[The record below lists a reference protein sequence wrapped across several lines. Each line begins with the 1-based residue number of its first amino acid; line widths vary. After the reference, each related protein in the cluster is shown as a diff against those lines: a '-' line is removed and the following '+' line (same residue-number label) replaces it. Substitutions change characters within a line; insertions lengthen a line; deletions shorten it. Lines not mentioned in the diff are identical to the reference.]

1 MDTYQ
6 YHRPTSLAEALEARR
21 QEPEARWLAGGTDLM
36 VQLRSGRAG
45 TPPALI
51 SLRHIPELKGIED
64 GERLRIGAAVTLGE
78 LALNET
84 VGQRFPA
91 LLEAIAAVGS
101 RQIRNVATLAGNL
114 CNASPGADTA
124 QALLVYGAS
133 LEVSGTDGQREIA
146 LEDFFT
152 GPGATKLQSG
162 ELVSAILLPNP
173 PSHARAT
180 FRRKARVAMDIAT
193 VSVAAYVEIENGC
206 ITKVR
211 ASAGSVAPTP
221 LRLTAVEELLM
232 GQAPSQELLQSIKTL
247 ASESVS
253 PITDIRASEGYRRR
267 LTGVLL
273 QRSFEA
279 LFDMQTAKGCT
290 R

>member
-36 VQLRSGRAG
+36 VQLRNGRAG

-51 SLRHIPELKGIED
+51 SLRHVPELQGIED
-64 GERLRIGAAVTLGE
+64 GDRVRIGSATTLGE

-84 VGQRFPA
+84 IGERFPA

-124 QALLVYGAS
+124 QPLLVYGAS
-133 LEVSGTDGQREIA
+133 VEVSGPDGQREIA
-146 LEDFFT
+146 LKDFFT
-152 GPGATKLQSG
+152 GPGRTKLQAG

-173 PSHARAT
+173 PSNALAT

-193 VSVAAYVEIENGC
+193 VSVAAYVEIEDGC
-206 ITKVR
+206 ITKVL

-221 LRLTAVEELLM
+221 LRLTAVEELLT
-232 GQAPSQELLQSIKTL
+232 GQVPSQELLQLVRTL

-279 LFDMQTAKGCT
+279 LFDMQTTKGCA